1 MSVPTTP
8 TPRVVALPGGVELT
22 IAEYGDPEAEKGS
35 GVLVLHGGAGPR
47 TVAGLAAALS
57 QHAYVIAPV
66 HPGFDGTPRPE
77 RFDSVADLAT
87 TYLDLLDALGLG
99 SVMVIGSSIG
109 GWIAAEMATRD
120 NKKVIAAT
128 VLVNAAGIKADPGQD
143 ITDVS
148 TLSPVE
154 MGRLAFHHPQFRLDP
169 STLTEQQRAG
179 MVANQRT
186 LAVYA
191 GDHMYDAK
199 LRGRLHR
206 VDVPVLVVWG
216 EEDGVIP
223 LAYGRTFAESFAHA
237 RFVQVPE
244 TGHFPFIEDPAA
256 FFGALGD
263 FIDTEVK
270 PDEKND

>member
-8 TPRVVALPGGVELT
+8 TPRVVKLPGGVELSIT
-22 IAEYGDPEAEKGS
+22 EYGDAEADKGT

-77 RFDSVADLAT
+77 QFDSVADLAS
-87 TYLDLLDALGLG
+87 TYLDLLDVLGLS

-120 NKKVIAAT
+120 NKKVVAAT
-128 VLVNAAGIKADPGQD
+128 VLVNAPGIKADPGQE

-148 TLSPVE
+148 TLTPVE
-154 MGRLAFHHPQFRLDP
+154 MGKLAFHNPQFRLDP

-179 MVANQRT
+179 MIANQGT

-191 GDHMYDAK
+191 GEHMYDVK

-206 VDVPVLVVWG
+206 VDIPVLVVWG
-216 EEDGVIP
+216 EEDGVVP
-223 LAYGRTFAESFAHA
+223 LAYGRTFADSFARA
-237 RFVQVPE
+237 RFVQIPE

-256 FFGALGD
+256 FFGALGE
-263 FIDTEVK
+263 FISTDVK
-270 PDEKND
+270 PGENDD